1 MTEKCCGTC
10 GRESDQCMSYCT
22 RSPYLNIAEE
32 CRGVNP
38 IYSKL
43 HNGVVVADF
52 WEEGNS
58 IENIMYRIKELE
70 KKMGGI

>member
-10 GRESDQCMSYCT
+10 GREPDHCAAYCT
-22 RSPYLNIAEE
+22 RSPYIDIAEE
-32 CRGVNP
+32 CRNIKP
-38 IYSKL
+38 CDAKL
-43 HNGVVVADF
+43 HNGVADF